1 MAQRNATRSL
11 NADNP
16 SGSVKP
22 VACSEWRNDH
32 ADSMSA
38 RNKIDST
45 LDAGY
50 TTAGLFLA
58 PKLLINFLYFR
69 GSPYTNG

>member
-11 NADNP
+11 NADNT
-16 SGSVKP
+16 SGSFTP
-22 VACSEWRNDH
+22 AARSEWRNDH

-38 RNKIDST
+38 RNTIDST
-45 LDAGY
+45 SDAGY

-58 PKLLINFLYFR
+58 PEILINFLYFG
-69 GSPYTNG
+69 GSPYMNG